1 MTRELFEKRLREMQ
15 DDVLIMGSMVEKAI
29 HRSVEA
35 LRTRDRDLSNAV
47 ITDDAAINAKRYEIE
62 EKCIHT
68 IALQQPMAA
77 DLRVLVAILFIA
89 TELERM
95 ADHAEGI
102 GRINLMLGDE
112 SLPPPLTDIIEMGRM
127 AGDMLRRSITA
138 FVERDADAAR
148 LLCDEDDKIDALYDS
163 SYHAL
168 IQQMIRVPVRC
179 PDDHLPH
186 LDVTQYRAH
195 RRPGDE
201 HLRAGDLHGHGTTGR
216 DQRLPLLTAAPPHGT
231 AHDCRH

>member
-1 MTRELFEKRLREMQ
+1 VTRDLFDKKLRELQEDM
-15 DDVLIMGSMVEKAI
+15 LIMSSMVEKAV

-47 ITDDAAINAKRYEIE
+47 ISDDAAINAKRYELE

-112 SLPPPLTDIIEMGRM
+112 PLPQPLGDIIEMGRM

-138 FVERDADAAR
+138 FVERDDAAAR
-148 LLCDEDDKIDALYDS
+148 LICDEDDKIDVLYDS

-168 IQQMIRVPVRC
+168 IQGMIQKPSDVQTITYLIWTSHNLELIADRVTNICERVIFM
-179 PDDHLPH
+179 
-186 LDVTQYRAH
+186 VTGQLEEINVSRY
-195 RRPGDE
+195 
-201 HLRAGDLHGHGTTGR
+201 
-216 DQRLPLLTAAPPHGT
+216 
-231 AHDCRH
+231 